1 MYKYDTKKQKQPPQ
15 TSLKSNTPNV
25 SRAHGGIIQMASKM
39 GNSAMLGLLNSQSE
53 NLQTKK
59 AKSEEGGGE
68 KLPPLPYQF

>member
-39 GNSAMLGLLNSQSE
+39 GNNAMLGFLSSQPE
-53 NLQTKK
+53 NPETQN
-59 AKSEEGGGE
+59 AKSNEGGGE